1 MHCKFCPRP
10 QEMGRSGHCFVMAG
24 SRCHRQCHRWQ
35 PAARPSLSG
44 SMVPVMVR
52 RKQRRR
58 RRGSVTRRLFFFFSR
73 AQRQKDTSPPEC
85 ECGVDE
91 DRGTKS
97 PSGTQEMCMAWAP
110 AAWKP
115 SPYAAANTATTQH
128 KNKESATST
137 NKTEKKEQSKRVSAC
152 L

>member
-58 RRGSVTRRLFFFFSR
+58 RRGSVTRRLFFFFCFQGHKGRKTQAHPNANAVWMKTGERSR
-73 AQRQKDTSPPEC
+73 QVAHKRCVWPGRLLHGNPARMLQPTQQQHSTK
-85 ECGVDE
+85 
-91 DRGTKS
+91 TKS
-97 PSGTQEMCMAWAP
+97 QQRRQTKQ
-110 AAWKP
+110 KR
-115 SPYAAANTATTQH
+115 
-128 KNKESATST
+128 KNNQKE
-137 NKTEKKEQSKRVSAC
+137 
-152 L
+152 